1 MKQRSMSA
9 RWRALGAAL
18 LTLMVACAAAQPAPT
33 KVRIGI
39 ASPMTAWAG
48 APVFGIKLGLWRD
61 EGLEPEFVAV
71 RGGAVLLPQLVNKT
85 LDFGLPGPDLLIVAL
100 DKAEPYPV
108 RLFANH
114 YSMYAFEFVVP
125 AASPIKTLADLK
137 GRKLGVGALTWGN
150 LPVSRA
156 ILADAGV
163 TWQKDVQVLP
173 VGLGPAAWQQFSG
186 GAVDALNLFVGE
198 HETMARATGMAL
210 RRLPVPE
217 RFSTLFSNGIA
228 THNDTLRDKPQLAV
242 GVARAFARSVAAC
255 EQAME
260 ACVRAFWEA
269 NPATR
274 PAPDQ
279 EAKVMAETLPLLKLD
294 LAATRHRQAADR
306 YGDYRE
312 ADWRTLIQTL
322 HAGGQISKP
331 TLPLAPLYTTE
342 LLDRINQ
349 WDRAALRARVAAAVK

>member
-1 MKQRSMSA
+1 MNRLIPA
-9 RWRALGAAL
+9 RWRAIAAL
-18 LTLMVACAAAQPAPT
+18 LVSLAVTGAVAQPALT
-33 KVRIGI
+33 KVRIGF

-48 APVFGIKLGLWRD
+48 APVFGVKLGLWRD

-100 DKAEPYPV
+100 DKGEPYPV

-114 YSMYAFEFVVP
+114 YALYAFEFVVP
-125 AASPIKTLADLK
+125 PASPIRTLADLK
-137 GRKLGVGALTWGN
+137 GKKLGVGALTWGN
-150 LPVSRA
+150 LPVTRA
-156 ILADAGV
+156 ILADAGIA
-163 TWQKDVQVLP
+163 WQKDVQVLP

-186 GAVDALNLFVGE
+186 GAVDALNLFIGE
-198 HETMARATGMAL
+198 HETMARATGVAL

-228 THNDTLRDKPQLAV
+228 THNDTLRDKPQIAV

-255 EQAME
+255 EQAMQ

-279 EAKVMAETLPLLKLD
+279 EAKVMAETLPLLQLD
-294 LAATRHRQAADR
+294 LAATHHRQPQGR

-312 ADWRTLIQTL
+312 TDWRTLIQTL
-322 HAGGQISKP
+322 HAGGQIGKP
-331 TLPLAPLYTTE
+331 TLPLALLYTTE
-342 LLDRINQ
+342 LLDRVNQ
-349 WDRAALRARVAAAVK
+349 WDRAALRSRVAAAVK